1 MNNKSFK
8 LIKHLGMLSAPG
20 GDAVKTVSIVQ
31 WGELEPSLDIRKWE
45 NNEPK
50 KGISIRGDEIVRSR
64 ELLSSLNRGT
74 IKVVNGGCCSGR
86 TVAVLLRTSSC
97 RLPYAPFDRASIYVV

>member
-1 MNNKSFK
+1 MQEDALMNNKSFK

-50 KGISIRGDEIVRSR
+50 KGISIRGDEIRHLCK
-64 ELLSSLNRGT
+64 LL
-74 IKVVNGGCCSGR
+74 KEEY
-86 TVAVLLRTSSC
+86 
-97 RLPYAPFDRASIYVV
+97 PEFF